1 MTGFTLPRQ
10 AVIEGKTYAIHTD
23 FRDILEI
30 FSYLEDP
37 DLPEY
42 IRWQVA
48 LGLFYEDPL
57 EEEHFLQGA
66 RYFTWF
72 VNGGKEDT
80 QPPGPKLL
88 DWEQDA
94 QLIVADVNKVAGREI
109 RELRHIHW
117 WTFLS
122 WFHGI
127 GEGQLATV
135 IAIRQ
140 KRQEGK
146 KLDDWEA
153 DFYRRNRAAVDLPQR
168 LSREEQDEK
177 KRLLEMLMDN
187 DCAGVQGL
195 APFYEGM

>member
-48 LGLFYEDPL
+48 LGLFYDEPL
-57 EEEHFLQGA
+57 PDAHVPKGA
-66 RYFTWF
+66 EYFAWF

-88 DWEQDA
+88 DWERDA
-94 QLIVADVNKVAGREI
+94 QMIVADVNKVAGREI
-109 RELRHIHW
+109 RQLPYIHW

-127 GEGQLATV
+127 GEGQLSTV
-135 IAIRQ
+135 ISIRQ
-140 KRQEGK
+140 KRAEGR
-146 KLDDWEA
+146 KLESWEA
-153 DFYRRNRAAVDLPQR
+153 DFYRRNKTLVDLPTK
-168 LSREEQDEK
+168 LSREEQAQK
-177 KRLLEMLMDN
+177 QRLMQML
-187 DCAGVQGL
+187 QS
-195 APFYEGM
+195 EG